1 MPSTLHR
8 WVRPRSALDGS
19 IGLNRATRQ
28 TIFEAPMSRT
38 DRIALLRAGIWRMR
52 GGSGRKL
59 MAAGLSLAHGR
70 RPIPP
75 PPPATAAQTRAP
87 ACEDRARARRGREYA
102 TGDGDAA
109 GSRSRP
115 ADRPPEA

>member
-8 WVRPRSALDGS
+8 WVRPRNALDRS
-19 IGLNRATRQ
+19 IGLNRATKQ

-38 DRIALLRAGIWRMR
+38 DRIALLRGGIWRMR

-59 MAAGLSLAHGR
+59 MAAHLFLAYGH
-70 RPIPP
+70 RPIRPP
-75 PPPATAAQTRAP
+75 LPATAAQTRAQ
-87 ACEDRARARRGREYA
+87 AREDQVRARRGPEFA

-109 GSRSRP
+109 GSRSRRV
-115 ADRPPEA
+115 DRPPEA